1 MLIQEGSLT
10 WLYAA
15 ATFDNKEEDLGKS
28 LENEG
33 EYIGKTLSTNSAVP
47 GRLFHNPKY
56 ADFYRCKE
64 SR

>member
-1 MLIQEGSLT
+1 MLIQESSLT
-10 WLYAA
+10 WLSVA

-33 EYIGKTLSTNSAVP
+33 EYISKMLSTNSAGP

-56 ADFYRCKE
+56 VDFYRCNE